1 MRLITNG
8 NAGGH
13 REALASVFADADRI
27 TMSVAFL
34 KDGGAAFIEPLLEAR
49 LKNGAIVEA
58 FIGTDFFVTEPKALQ
73 RLLELQSAWDL
84 FTVFVGNQQ
93 RSTFH
98 PKTYVGR
105 RAEGVRCLVGS
116 ANLTGGALEGND
128 ELSVLTE
135 VNAGDALSQEL
146 EAAFAT
152 FRDGGRFQ
160 RLDRLVLEQYASRF
174 AIADRWK
181 RKAEKAIQD
190 EIEEAFDLRT
200 LDDHWSRFQLDPDA
214 LEDLRQRRIDRNE
227 ALRRQKAIC
236 GLAVKGRLSSATA
249 EAFTENLRDLMSSAD
264 GRPHL
269 WHSDAIYRQGTKA
282 LDRPKEMIE
291 LFNLGQKASSMAVE
305 EGYTLMREAAKAI
318 PGVGVNMITEMLC
331 TYAPGRFAVFNG
343 NTSSALRTLGFSAP
357 ASPTLHSVSASKY
370 AAICRTIDAL
380 RARIGGADFTDA
392 DAFLNW
398 VYFEE
403 T

>member
-1 MRLITNG
+1 MRLISNN

-13 REALASVFADADRI
+13 REALASVFADADQI

-34 KDGGAAFIEPLLEAR
+34 KDGGAAFVEPLLKAR
-49 LKNGAIVEA
+49 LKEGATVEA
-58 FIGTDFFVTEPKALQ
+58 FIGTDFFVTEPKALK
-73 RLLELQSAWDL
+73 RLLDLQSTSER
-84 FTVFVGNQQ
+84 FTVFVGSQQ

-98 PKTYVGR
+98 PKAYVGR
-105 RAEGVRCLVGS
+105 GAKGVRCLVGS
-116 ANLTGGALEGND
+116 ANLTGGALDGND

-135 VNAGDALSQEL
+135 MKAGDPLGEEL
-146 EAAFAT
+146 QAAFAS

-160 RLDRLVLEQYASRF
+160 RLDALVLEQYGSRF
-174 AIADRWK
+174 AVADRWR
-181 RKAEKAIQD
+181 RKAEKAIED
-190 EIEEAFDLRT
+190 EIETAFDLRT

-214 LEDLRQRRIDRNE
+214 LEDLRQRRIDRKE
-227 ALRRQKAIC
+227 ALRRQRAIC
-236 GLAVKGRLSSATA
+236 GLSTKGRLSSADA
-249 EAFTENLRDLMSSAD
+249 ETFKSNLRDLMSSAE

-291 LFNLGQKASSMAVE
+291 LFELGQKASSMPVE
-305 EGYTLMREAAKAI
+305 EGYALMRAVAKAI
-318 PGVGVNMITEMLC
+318 PGVGVNMITEILC
-331 TYAPGRFAVFNG
+331 TYAPKRFAVFNG

-357 ASPTLHSVSASKY
+357 ASPTLQSVSAAKY

-403 T
+403 A